1 MPLRSPRCN
10 PTQEDMLCI
19 IKTKTKVIRKK
30 MTKKERE
37 EEGKET
43 GLEGGVGQGK
53 GREGKQVDGR

>member
-10 PTQEDMLCI
+10 PTQEGMLCREVMERGGGQN
-19 IKTKTKVIRKK
+19 KWVRKK

-43 GLEGGVGQGK
+43 GLEGGVGQG
-53 GREGKQVDGR
+53 